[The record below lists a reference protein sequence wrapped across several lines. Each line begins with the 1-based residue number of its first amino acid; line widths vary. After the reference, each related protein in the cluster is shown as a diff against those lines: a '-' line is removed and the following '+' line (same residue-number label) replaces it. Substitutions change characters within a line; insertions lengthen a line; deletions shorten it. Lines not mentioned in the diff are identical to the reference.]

1 MVWDAAYG
9 VCPRQERVGAVK
21 WPYGDVDHATSM
33 AQRAMLRAMSTSLRM
48 LLRDAVGVTAV
59 AALFFL
65 WVSSFFTAWNGRAVS
80 VRTPA
85 ETQPAAYTVLI
96 VNDAGGEVEVD
107 WDASIV
113 EGRELPFNDRG
124 VAPADIPET
133 APSTR
138 KSRFQLVFYIANSEG
153 RNDVIATTSPR
164 GLGLT
169 ALVWVLLLAL
179 RNMVVSGS
187 PMDHEPR
194 ERLRVQQ
201 QGGTGQLAE
210 PTTRRVSQ
218 KTRPDQAKRRG
229 KRRR

>member
-1 MVWDAAYG
+1 
-9 VCPRQERVGAVK
+9 
-21 WPYGDVDHATSM
+21 
-33 AQRAMLRAMSTSLRM
+33 MLPAMSTSLKR
-48 LLRDAVGVTAV
+48 LLRDGLGVTLL

-80 VRTPA
+80 VRTPS
-85 ETQPAAYTVLI
+85 ETEPTAYTVL
-96 VNDAGGEVEVD
+96 VVQDGGGEIEVD
-107 WDASIV
+107 WGAEVV

-124 VAPADIPET
+124 VPPADIPET

-138 KSRFQLVFYIANSEG
+138 KSAFQLVYYVENAEG
-153 RNDVIATTSPR
+153 RNDVLATTSPR

-179 RNMVVSGS
+179 RNMLVSGS
-187 PMDHEPR
+187 PFDYEPR
-194 ERLRVQQ
+194 DRLRVQQ
-201 QGGTGQLAE
+201 QGATGQLAE

-218 KTRPDQAKRRG
+218 KTRPDQPRRRG